1 MIPMFC
7 ACPPQIADLQTE
19 IERKKLDIDEY
30 SDRIA
35 QLGHKEQSAREEV
48 EAQRSGLQGVNV
60 EIQRCMASL
69 GDLGQEDKS
78 AELKQHVAE
87 KEVGLFKE
95 CSSDARTISSKLPRC
110 SKPWTKGRPK
120 WSSSRKR

>member
-48 EAQRSGLQGVNV
+48 ETQRSGLQGCNS
-60 EIQRCMASL
+60 I
-69 GDLGQEDKS
+69 DL
-78 AELKQHVAE
+78 
-87 KEVGLFKE
+87 F
-95 CSSDARTISSKLPRC
+95 SSQ
-110 SKPWTKGRPK
+110 KPVPIHI
-120 WSSSRKR
+120 

>member
-48 EAQRSGLQGVNV
+48 EAQRSGLQGCNS
-60 EIQRCMASL
+60 I
-69 GDLGQEDKS
+69 DLFPI
-78 AELKQHVAE
+78 H
-87 KEVGLFKE
+87 
-95 CSSDARTISSKLPRC
+95 I
-110 SKPWTKGRPK
+110 
-120 WSSSRKR
+120 